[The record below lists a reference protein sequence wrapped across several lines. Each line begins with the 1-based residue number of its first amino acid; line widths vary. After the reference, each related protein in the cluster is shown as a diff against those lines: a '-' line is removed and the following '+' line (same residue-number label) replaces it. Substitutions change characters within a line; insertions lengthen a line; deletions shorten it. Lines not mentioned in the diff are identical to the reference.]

1 MPRRPVPFRRKADST
16 ITLINVVFL
25 MLMFFLVAGSIAP
38 QPPADL
44 QLVRLSEADP
54 LIPPEVLALTAQGEV
69 IWQGSPADP
78 ESYLAALP
86 PDMQGVERIMPDRDA
101 DAADLI
107 QLARA
112 LRAAG
117 AAEVRIVTERSRQ

>member
-1 MPRRPVPFRRKADST
+1 MARRLVPFRRRADST

-54 LIPPEVLALTAQGEV
+54 LIPPDVLALTAKGEV
-69 IWQGSPADP
+69 IWQGSPAD
-78 ESYLAALP
+78 
-86 PDMQGVERIMPDRDA
+86 
-101 DAADLI
+101 
-107 QLARA
+107 ARA
-112 LRAAG
+112 LRAVG
-117 AAEVRIVTERSRQ
+117 AAEVRIVTERSSQ